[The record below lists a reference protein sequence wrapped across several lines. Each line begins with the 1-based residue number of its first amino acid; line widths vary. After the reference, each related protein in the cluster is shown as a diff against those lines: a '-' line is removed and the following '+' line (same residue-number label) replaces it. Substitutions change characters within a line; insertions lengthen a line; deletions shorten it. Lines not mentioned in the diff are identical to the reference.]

1 MWRDKLVKL
10 VFYNDFVLGALKKE
24 RVVDIAPALVGLKSV
39 TPQGLLEQLIA
50 KFDELAPKIQ
60 KTVEAEKGV
69 PVSGVRLRPPV
80 PKPTLLLCAIGN
92 YREGGVRPSQPIDFF
107 LKSPRS
113 IIGPGD
119 TVELPPAQATIFHHE
134 AEIAFVIKGRAKNVK
149 TEKAMDHVF
158 GYTAF
163 IDVSARGL
171 SKWFFNHK
179 SYDTFGPMGPALVT
193 ADEIPDPH
201 DLDVRLWVNGDLRQ
215 EYNTSD
221 MDHKVPQL
229 IEWLSSIVT
238 LETGDVVS
246 CGTNHQGLGPVQD
259 GDKVEIEIEKIGKMA
274 VNARDPLKRSW
285 PREIDLETA
294 RRVRET

>member
-1 MWRDKLVKL
+1 MKL

-24 RVVDIAPALVGLKSV
+24 RVVDLAPALVGLKSA
-39 TPQGLLEQLIA
+39 TPQDTLEQVIA
-50 KFDELAPKIQ
+50 KFDKLAPKIP

-92 YREGGVRPSQPIDFF
+92 YKEGGVRPPQPIDFF

-113 IIGPGD
+113 IIGNGD
-119 TVELPPAQATIFHHE
+119 TVELPPAQANIFHHE
-134 AEIAFVIKGRAKNVK
+134 AELAFVMKKRARKVK
-149 TEKAMDHVF
+149 VKEVTDYVF

-179 SYDTFGPMGPALVT
+179 SYDTFGPMGPTLAT
-193 ADEIPDPH
+193 ADEIPDPY
-201 DLDVRLWVNGDLRQ
+201 DLDVKLRVNGDLRQ

-221 MDHKVPQL
+221 MEHRIPDL
-229 IEWLSSIVT
+229 IEWLSSVVT
-238 LETGDVVS
+238 LEAGDVVS
-246 CGTNHQGLGPVQD
+246 CGTNHQGLGPLQD
-259 GDKVEIEIEKIGKMA
+259 GDKAEIEIERIGKMA
-274 VNARDPLKRSW
+274 VTVRDPLKRSW
-285 PREIDLETA
+285 PREVDLETA

>member
-1 MWRDKLVKL
+1 MKL
-10 VFYNDFVLGALKKE
+10 VFYNDFKLGVLKKE
-24 RVVDIAPALVGLKSV
+24 YVVDITPALVGLKGA
-39 TPQGLLEQLIA
+39 TPQDTLEQVIA
-50 KFDELAPKIQ
+50 KFGRVAPKIE
-60 KTVEAEKGV
+60 KTVEAGKGV
-69 PVSGVRLRPPV
+69 PVSGVRLRQPV

-92 YREGGVRPSQPIDFF
+92 YKEGGVRPRQPIDFF

-119 TVELPPAQATIFHHE
+119 TVELPPAQANIFHHE
-134 AEIAFVIKGRAKNVK
+134 AELAFVIKKTVKNVK
-149 TEKAMDHVF
+149 AENATDLVF

-163 IDVSARGL
+163 IDISARGL

-201 DLDVRLWVNGDLRQ
+201 DLDVKLRVNGDLRQ
-215 EYNTSD
+215 DYNTGD
-221 MDHKVPQL
+221 MEHRIPEL

-238 LETGDVVS
+238 LEAGDVVS
-246 CGTNHQGLGPVQD
+246 CGTNHQGLGPCQD
-259 GDKVEIEIEKIGKMA
+259 GDKVEIEIERIGKLA
-274 VNARDPLKRSW
+274 VNIKDPLKRSW
-285 PREIDLETA
+285 PREVDLETA